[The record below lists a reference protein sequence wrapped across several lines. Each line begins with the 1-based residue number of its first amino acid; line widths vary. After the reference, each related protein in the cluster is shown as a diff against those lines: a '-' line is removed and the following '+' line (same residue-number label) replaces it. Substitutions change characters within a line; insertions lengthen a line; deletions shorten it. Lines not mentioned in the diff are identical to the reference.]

1 MAKPLDGFWIGA
13 GYQRDRATIRSLG
26 FSVPTFCFSREE
38 RDARN
43 GVTNWLC
50 LHKEA
55 SLNIPIDGWSWGPYH
70 PY

>member
-38 RDARN
+38 REMLEMELLIGYAYM
-43 GVTNWLC
+43 
-50 LHKEA
+50 KK
-55 SLNIPIDGWSWGPYH
+55 PP
-70 PY
+70 